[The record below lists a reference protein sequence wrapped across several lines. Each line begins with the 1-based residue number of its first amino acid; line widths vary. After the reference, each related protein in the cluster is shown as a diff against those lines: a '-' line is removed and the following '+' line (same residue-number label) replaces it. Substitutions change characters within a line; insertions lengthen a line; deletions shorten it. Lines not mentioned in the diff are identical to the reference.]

1 MDCPSPLPVFRC
13 DLALDRAAER
23 FRPGHLQP
31 ADLARMTPVMEKI
44 QTQHYGNLKPR
55 VVSMPES
62 VPLNKLKQG
71 SQGNRVL
78 PEPLPTP
85 EVTGVTEKTKPT
97 EKALPQLPKLPVDRP
112 TLAAVDLA
120 TFIDKRHFTQTPA
133 PVAPLELPPQCRC
146 RCQQGAP
153 RAIALAAAPVRTT
166 APALN
171 RLPTTTTQPATGRI
185 TETQA
190 KTSGETCAETCA
202 ETHAETAMPLLWEKH
217 HHGSDDNNHPHKP
230 HHFFPLKPFL
240 NDDRDSVDDNPSWSP
255 PRQSP
260 IEAPVI
266 TMDSPYLEKLPPN
279 ELLAVPEL
287 NRLPAYNSQMPQDYY
302 YPDNYLYPPL
312 ILDLYDASLRGHFN
326 GLSLGPWI
334 GGGGGDQYLLRGLSS
349 INGYQP
355 LLTLYINYYQYYQG
369 YADLCQELA
378 YLPSVDT
385 HGRRRLQ
392 VPLALRHI
400 HEEAP
405 EEVAEGETVDNE
417 TVEEE
422 AIEEEREDVREA
434 GVARLHL
441 VATSTILFQPPQ
453 GPPPELRD
461 DDSYKRGFGNLP
473 SRTPYRVRLM
483 VLPPPATT
491 SQQPT
496 VNQPKP
502 SSPQQRLVL
511 LPEYYQHHQLSEQ
524 YPQSPEE
531 FDYHKARLYYQ
542 AQLERQALQGQ
553 QMPQAMPQGM
563 PQSRSMPQFPST
575 QSMPQPMLQPS
586 HLTYI
591 PNPAEPPQPPHVY
604 QPLPPTAHDLAAAS
618 GQYPTLETPQFSG
631 EPTPPAQQ
639 QQHHHVPEPRELAEM
654 LTCPPLPVVDLPH
667 HPHEY
672 KRMAIPKEASVPEEG
687 EPNSKDEVPF
697 DQLPAPLEYIQEYQQ
712 QTAPVRE
719 PAVYSF
725 KPPLGDDDGGS
736 TEQRRY
742 LLDLMLGPGN
752 RQSQPQ
758 QYRQPYEPDYDYTY
772 NSDDEDEPLKPKLR
786 LDPKREL
793 VEQFLKRNGMD
804 TLENILDKYVNLTDN
819 LIRSVSAP
827 VTMDRDLPPI
837 PEPPQPQQPSIQVR
851 VLKHAPT
858 SQLLESPVVALKQR
872 QQVRFDPNPPPVHYA
887 RRHSELGLEVSL
899 MQLPQVAQKAQMAQR
914 KSQPEEITD
923 ESPPPAVITTEPTA
937 PETAVAPAKSSYND
951 FYKGGKPQQQQQQ
964 QQPPAQRKSIFSKL
978 VPAPKRTLMIEEEEE
993 FPLLPV
999 DGDLRAAQAQVEAI
1013 ARAQAQAQ
1021 AQARGQAQAH
1031 AAAQTHTKAQQFQ
1044 AQAQAKAYGQ
1054 ALAHAQEQ
1062 RMEAQQQPVKPKQT
1076 QPGPFQPPAPPQP
1089 QAPVKSQAEVEAEA
1103 RAQREANGGF
1113 KLAGGFKL
1121 MGTAFK
1127 KLSLGGGLVNI
1138 IRNRF
1143 SGQFSS
1149 EKQTTAPAPAPAAA
1163 PVSAADTVFT
1173 SGPTA
1178 ASTTP
1183 TTTAPAPAPSAAPGP
1198 VKIKGI
1204 HHGPAPKN
1212 RYYPNRAET
1221 TTNGVPPPVPPKT
1234 LDPLLDKRIPP
1245 PQMIAEAFAHDDDD
1259 VSLLMCRT
1267 QALRLNN

>member
-13 DLALDRAAER
+13 DSALDRAAEQ

-44 QTQHYGNLKPR
+44 QTQHYGNSKPR

-62 VPLNKLKQG
+62 VPLNKLKHGDQG
-71 SQGNRVL
+71 YRVS
-78 PEPLPTP
+78 PEPSTTPPAP
-85 EVTGVTEKTKPT
+85 EVTEKVKPAKPA
-97 EKALPQLPKLPVDRP
+97 EKALPQLPKSPVNRP
-112 TLAAVDLA
+112 TSAAVDLA

-133 PVAPLELPPQCRC
+133 PVAPLGLPPQCRC

-153 RAIALAAAPVRTT
+153 HAIASASPPVRTA
-166 APALN
+166 APAPS
-171 RLPTTTTQPATGRI
+171 RLPTTTAQPATGRI
-185 TETQA
+185 SETPGE
-190 KTSGETCAETCA
+190 TSGETCAETYA
-202 ETHAETAMPLLWEKH
+202 DTAMPLLWKKH
-217 HHGSDDNNHPHKP
+217 RHGPIDNNTTHPHKP
-230 HHFFPLKPFL
+230 HHFFPSKPFS

-266 TMDSPYLEKLPPN
+266 AIDPPYHEKLPPN
-279 ELLAVPEL
+279 ELSAVPEL
-287 NRLPAYNSQMPQDYY
+287 NRSPAYDSQMPQDYY
-302 YPDNYLYPPL
+302 YPDNYLYPAS
-312 ILDLYDASLRGHFN
+312 ISDSYDASLRGHFN
-326 GLSLGPWI
+326 GSSLGPWI
-334 GGGGGDQYLLRGLSS
+334 GGGGDQYSLRGSSS

-355 LLTLYINYYQYYQG
+355 SLTSYINYYQYYQG
-369 YADLCQELA
+369 YADSCQESA
-378 YLPSVDT
+378 YSPSVDT

-392 VPLALRHI
+392 VPSALRHI
-400 HEEAP
+400 HEEDTA
-405 EEVAEGETVDNE
+405 EEETVDNE

-422 AIEEEREDVREA
+422 AIEEEVREDVKEV
-434 GVARLHL
+434 GVARSHS
-441 VATSTILFQPPQ
+441 VATSTISFQPPQ

-461 DDSYKRGFGNLP
+461 DDSYKRGFGNSP
-473 SRTPYRVRLM
+473 SRTPYRVRSM
-483 VLPPPATT
+483 VSPPPATQR
-491 SQQPT
+491 SM
-496 VNQPKP
+496 VNVPKP
-502 SSPQQRLVL
+502 SSPQQRSVSS
-511 LPEYYQHHQLSEQ
+511 PEYYQDHVVNEQ
-524 YPQSPEE
+524 YPQSPEA
-531 FDYHKARLYYQ
+531 FDYHGARLYYQ
-542 AQLERQALQGQ
+542 VQLERQAQ
-553 QMPQAMPQGM
+553 QAMPQGM

-618 GQYPTLETPQFSG
+618 GQYPTLETPQISG
-631 EPTPPAQQ
+631 EPTPPAPP
-639 QQHHHVPEPRELAEM
+639 QHPHVPEPRELAEM
-654 LTCPPLPVVDLPH
+654 LTCPPSPDVNLPH
-667 HPHEY
+667 QPHEY
-672 KRMAIPKEASVPEEG
+672 KRMAIPKEAPIPEEG
-687 EPNSKDEVPF
+687 EPNPRDEVPF

-725 KPPLGDDDGGS
+725 KPPSGDDDGS
-736 TEQRRY
+736 TEQRRH
-742 LLDLMLGPGN
+742 LSDSMLGPAS
-752 RQSQPQ
+752 RQPQTQ

-772 NSDDEDEPLKPKLR
+772 NSDEEDEPLKPKSR
-786 LDPKREL
+786 LDPKRES

-804 TLENILDKYVNLTDN
+804 TLENILDKYVNSSDN
-819 LIRSVSAP
+819 SIRSVSAP
-827 VTMDRDLPPI
+827 VTVDRDLPPI
-837 PEPPQPQQPSIQVR
+837 PEPPQQPSIQVR
-851 VLKHAPT
+851 VSKHAPT
-858 SQLLESPVVALKQR
+858 SQLSESPVVALKQR

-887 RRHSELGLEVSL
+887 RRHSESGSEVSS
-899 MQLPQVAQKAQMAQR
+899 MQSPQVVQKAQMAQR

-923 ESPPPAVITTEPTA
+923 ESPPPAVITTDATA
-937 PETAVAPAKSSYND
+937 PEAATAPPKSSYND
-951 FYKGGKPQQQQQQ
+951 FYKGGKQQQQQQQ
-964 QQPPAQRKSIFSKL
+964 QQPPAQRKSIFAKL
-978 VPAPKRTLMIEEEEE
+978 VPAPKRTSMIEEEEE
-993 FPLLPV
+993 FPLSPV

-1031 AAAQTHTKAQQFQ
+1031 AAAQTQTKAQQFQ
-1044 AQAQAKAYGQ
+1044 AQAQAKAHGQ

-1062 RMEAQQQPVKPKQT
+1062 RMEAQQQPVKPPVQSKQA
-1076 QPGPFQPPAPPQP
+1076 QPAPRQP
-1089 QAPVKSQAEVEAEA
+1089 QSPAPMKSQAEAEAEA

-1113 KLAGGFKL
+1113 KSAGGFKS

-1127 KLSLGGGLVNI
+1127 KSSSGGGLVNI

-1149 EKQTTAPAPAPAAA
+1149 ERQTTAPAPIAAPAA
-1163 PVSAADTVFT
+1163 PVSAVAAVFAPGPSAT
-1173 SGPTA
+1173 STA
-1178 ASTTP
+1178 PLTN
-1183 TTTAPAPAPSAAPGP
+1183 APAPAPSAAPGP

-1212 RYYPNRAET
+1212 RYYPNRADT

-1234 LDPLLDKRIPP
+1234 LDPLSDKKIPP